1 MSSSSLALAGLTEEE
16 IEQPFELHDSPYFHV
31 EYTEKGDDLVY
42 HFWPPGDSAKF
53 GEDFDRHLEN
63 AFKAVLPSDQEV
75 HGDYINLEEATV
87 QHMHG
92 VGAVPRKDAKKEIV
106 IPRETYY
113 VRVVGGLKNPLADVF
128 LKGRVFRQL
137 DSEIQENR

>member
-1 MSSSSLALAGLTEEE
+1 MSSNSQALAGLTEEE
-16 IEQPFELHDSPYFHV
+16 LEQPFEIHDSPCFHV

-53 GEDFDRHLEN
+53 SVGFDRHLEA
-63 AFKAVLPSDQEV
+63 AFKAVLPPDQVV
-75 HGDYINLEEATV
+75 HGDYISHEEATV

-92 VGAVPRKDAKKEIV
+92 MGAFPKRDSQKEIV

-128 LKGRVFRQL
+128 LKGRVFKEI
-137 DSEIQENR
+137 DNEIQENR